1 MANKK
6 TSSSESTKKASTT
19 KKTNSTKTTSKKAT
33 PKTTAK
39 KVETKAANKTT
50 TKKVETKPVVKEEIK
65 TVKKEPVKKQNK
77 IISWFED
84 NYVIV
89 GLAIIAIL
97 LIVNI
102 IIVAN
107 GHKVKLS
114 DGNEVIASVKGKK
127 IVAEELF
134 NDLKE
139 KSGSDALLN
148 IIDSYIAKKE
158 LSDDEKLEA
167 KEEAQ
172 KNIES
177 IKKQYEEYGYDWE
190 TVLSQY
196 GYESEDVLLDE
207 FTLTSEK
214 ELVAKKYI
222 KKDITDEDIQK
233 YYDENVF
240 GTYSAKH
247 ILITPD
253 TNDEMSEEEVNAAEE
268 SAKNTAKEVIDKLN
282 NGEKWADLVKEYSKD
297 EGSVDD
303 EGLIENFT
311 KGDVVDEF
319 WDAVVNLED
328 GKYTSEPVK
337 SSYGYHIILRESYEE
352 KESLKKMKSDIIDK
366 IIENKLSE
374 DTNLYTDTWVTIRKK
389 YDFKINDTII
399 KKAYENSTNK
409 KSE

>member
-33 PKTTAK
+33 PKTTTK